1 MRVRLYLKGEQKG
14 EKMADEEKIE
24 YVPPD
29 EEIKEILK
37 TSKVIAVVGLS
48 NDRMRYSN
56 RVGNF
61 LKARGYKVIP
71 VNPKSDTIIG
81 LKSYPSLSDVPEEVD
96 IVDIFRKPEAVGPI
110 VDEAIIKGVKVV
122 WMQEGVINVEAARKA
137 QEAGIKVVM
146 NRCMFKEYDRL
157 FMHR

>member
-122 WMQEGVINVEAARKA
+122 WMQEGVINVEAVRKA

>member
-122 WMQEGVINVEAARKA
+122 WMQEGVINVEAVRKA

-157 FMHR
+157 FMHH

>member
-1 MRVRLYLKGEQKG
+1 MRITLYLKGE
-14 EKMADEEKIE
+14 ERENKMAQEMENE
-24 YVPPD
+24 FVPPD
-29 EEIKEILK
+29 KEIKEILQ
-37 TSKVIAVVGLS
+37 TNKVIAVVGLS
-48 NDRMRYSN
+48 NDKMRYSY

-81 LKSYPSLSDVPEEVD
+81 LKSYPSLSAVPEEVD

-110 VDEAIIKGVKVV
+110 VDEAIKKKVKVL
-122 WMQEGVINVEAARKA
+122 WMQEGVINKEAARKA
-137 QEAGIKVVM
+137 HNAGIKVVM
-146 NRCMFKEYDRL
+146 DRCMFKEYDRL

>member
-1 MRVRLYLKGEQKG
+1 LKGE
-14 EKMADEEKIE
+14 EKENKMVQEIE
-24 YVPPD
+24 NEFVPPD

-37 TSKVIAVVGLS
+37 TNKVIAVVGLS
-48 NDRMRYSN
+48 NDRKRYSY

-71 VNPKSDTIIG
+71 VNPKYETVIG

-96 IVDIFRKPEAVGPI
+96 IVDIFRKSEAVGPI
-110 VDEAIIKGVKVV
+110 VDEAIRKKVNVV
-122 WMQEGVINVEAARKA
+122 WMQEGVKNVDAAFKA

-146 NRCMFKEYDRL
+146 DRCMFKEYDRL